1 MSHPEHTVKSR
12 VAAISILASAVMAAA
27 KFVVG
32 IAIGSL
38 ALISEALHSSV
49 DLVATVITW
58 LVVRVSGKPADKE
71 HHYGHGKLESL
82 SALGV
87 IAMLYVLAG
96 GILVESWS
104 RLREGAIPP
113 TLSAIP
119 FIVLLIDIGVNF
131 WRARALHRTARD
143 TKSQAL
149 AADALHFASDVLG
162 SLAVIAG
169 LALSGLGYAWGDA
182 AAAIGVAVVISL
194 LGLRLARSTVETLL
208 DRAPEGVSE
217 KAAAAIKAVPGVVG
231 VERLRVRM
239 VGPTHFIDAIV
250 QVPRTFPI
258 DRVDEIKRKAQ
269 AAVTRAL
276 DDADLTFT
284 AVPVAR
290 DNESV
295 RERIMVI
302 ARNSGLAV
310 HHVTVHDLGG
320 KLTVSIDL
328 EVDGGM
334 ELTAAHDIAQDLER
348 NIRDEFGEDV
358 EVDTHIE
365 PLEPEL
371 PHGVDAAPD
380 RVETI
385 RTALTRFA
393 ADSAIHDIHS
403 VRVRDTDA
411 GEIVNFHCHAAPS
424 MSVIE
429 VHENVDEIERALRR
443 AFPAVK
449 RVISHA
455 EPPDA
460 QSNPANAGRVLVSDS
475 PRRCVARVIRRWT
488 RFIFINESLT
498 LDRPRKLDSNRCDSE
513 VAGGSAEL
521 GAEDFAISFP
531 WGLKAWRAHTRRARA
546 SNPIRSRDW
555 RSRSRNRPIIGS

>member
-1 MSHPEHTVKSR
+1 MIHPDHNVKSR
-12 VAAISILASAVMAAA
+12 VAAISIFASAAMATA

-49 DLVATVITW
+49 DVVATVITW
-58 LVVRVSGKPADKE
+58 LVVRVSDRPADDE
-71 HHYGHGKLESL
+71 HHYGHGKIESL

-104 RLREGAIPP
+104 RLREGAPPP
-113 TLSAIP
+113 TISAIP
-119 FIVLLIDIGVNF
+119 FIVLLIDIAVNF

-162 SLAVIAG
+162 SIAVMIG
-169 LALSGLGYAWGDA
+169 LGLSGLGYAWGDA
-182 AAAIGVAVVISL
+182 AAAIGVAVMIAL

-208 DRAPEGVSE
+208 DRAPEGASE
-217 KAAAAIKAVPGVVG
+217 KAIAAISAVPGVVD

-239 VGPTHFIDAIV
+239 VGSTHFIDAIV
-250 QVPRTFPI
+250 QVPRTYPI

-269 AAVTRAL
+269 QAVAAVL

-302 ARNSGLAV
+302 ARNSGLAI

-328 EVDGGM
+328 EVDGEM
-334 ELTAAHDIAQDLER
+334 ALNEAHDIAHELER

-371 PHGVDAAPD
+371 PLGTDAAPG
-380 RVETI
+380 RVEI
-385 RTALTRFA
+385 IQTALSRFA
-393 ADSAIHDIHS
+393 ADGAIHDIHS
-403 VRVRDTDA
+403 VRVRNTDA
-411 GEIVNFHCHAAPS
+411 GEIVNFHCRAAPS
-424 MSVIE
+424 MSVIK

-443 AFPAVK
+443 AFPTVK

-460 QSNPANAGRVLVSDS
+460 
-475 PRRCVARVIRRWT
+475 
-488 RFIFINESLT
+488 
-498 LDRPRKLDSNRCDSE
+498 
-513 VAGGSAEL
+513 
-521 GAEDFAISFP
+521 
-531 WGLKAWRAHTRRARA
+531 
-546 SNPIRSRDW
+546 
-555 RSRSRNRPIIGS
+555 

>member
-1 MSHPEHTVKSR
+1 MSHPDHNVKAR
-12 VAAISILASAVMAAA
+12 VAAISVFASAGMAAA

-49 DLVATVITW
+49 DVVATIITW
-58 LVVRVSGKPADKE
+58 MVVRVSDRPADEE
-71 HHYGHGKLESL
+71 HHYGHGKLESV

-104 RLREGAIPP
+104 RLHDGAPPP
-113 TLSAIP
+113 TISAIP
-119 FIVLLIDIGVNF
+119 FVVLVVDIVVNF
-131 WRARALHRTARD
+131 WRARALHRTAHE

-162 SLAVIAG
+162 SIAVIIG

-182 AAAIGVAVVISL
+182 AAAVAVALMIAL

-208 DRAPEGVSE
+208 DRAPEGASE
-217 KAAAAIKAVPGVVG
+217 KAAAAIGAVPGVVD
-231 VERLRVRM
+231 VERVRVRM
-239 VGPTHFIDAIV
+239 VGSTHFIDAIV
-250 QVPRTFPI
+250 QVPRTYPI
-258 DRVDEIKRKAQ
+258 DRVEEIKRNAQ
-269 AAVTRAL
+269 AAVAKVL

-320 KLTVSIDL
+320 RLTVSIDL
-328 EVDGGM
+328 EVDGDM
-334 ELTAAHDIAQDLER
+334 ALTAAHDIAQELER
-348 NIRDEFGEDV
+348 DIRDEFGEDV

-371 PHGVDAAPD
+371 PLGVDAAPA
-380 RVETI
+380 RVEAI
-385 RTALTRFA
+385 QAALSRFA

-403 VRVRDTDA
+403 VRVRDTEA
-411 GEIVNFHCHAAPS
+411 GEIVNFHCRAAPS
-424 MSVIE
+424 MSVIK
-429 VHENVDEIERALRR
+429 VHENVDAIERALRR
-443 AFPAVK
+443 AFPTVK

-455 EPPDA
+455 EPP
-460 QSNPANAGRVLVSDS
+460 NA
-475 PRRCVARVIRRWT
+475 
-488 RFIFINESLT
+488 
-498 LDRPRKLDSNRCDSE
+498 
-513 VAGGSAEL
+513 
-521 GAEDFAISFP
+521 
-531 WGLKAWRAHTRRARA
+531 
-546 SNPIRSRDW
+546 
-555 RSRSRNRPIIGS
+555 

>member
-1 MSHPEHTVKSR
+1 MSHPEHNAKSR
-12 VAAISILASAVMAAA
+12 VAAISILASAAMAAA
-27 KFVVG
+27 KFLVG

-49 DLVATVITW
+49 DLVATVVTW
-58 LVVRVSGKPADKE
+58 MVVRVSGKPADDE
-71 HHYGHGKLESL
+71 HHYGHGKFESL

-104 RLREGAIPP
+104 RLREGAAPP

-119 FIVLLIDIGVNF
+119 FIVLLVDIAVNF
-131 WRARALHRTARD
+131 WRARALHRTARA
-143 TKSQAL
+143 TRSQAL

-162 SLAVIAG
+162 SLAVIIG

-217 KAAAAIKAVPGVVG
+217 KAIAAIRAVPGVVDI
-231 VERLRVRM
+231 ERLRVRM

-250 QVPRTFPI
+250 QVPRTYPI
-258 DRVDEIKRKAQ
+258 DRIDEIKRKAQ
-269 AAVTRAL
+269 EAVTRAF

-320 KLTVSIDL
+320 KLTVGIDL

-334 ELTAAHDIAQDLER
+334 ELTAAHDIAQELER

-380 RVETI
+380 RVDTI
-385 RTALTRFA
+385 RTALARFA

-460 QSNPANAGRVLVSDS
+460 Q
-475 PRRCVARVIRRWT
+475 
-488 RFIFINESLT
+488 
-498 LDRPRKLDSNRCDSE
+498 
-513 VAGGSAEL
+513 
-521 GAEDFAISFP
+521 
-531 WGLKAWRAHTRRARA
+531 
-546 SNPIRSRDW
+546 
-555 RSRSRNRPIIGS
+555 

>member
-1 MSHPEHTVKSR
+1 MSPADHSVKSR
-12 VAAISILASAVMAAA
+12 VAAISVFASAGMAAA
-27 KFVVG
+27 KFAVG
-32 IAIGSL
+32 VAIGSL

-49 DLVATVITW
+49 DVIATVITW
-58 LVVRVSGKPADKE
+58 LVVRVSDRPADKE

-87 IAMLYVLAG
+87 IALLYVLAG
-96 GILVESWS
+96 GILVESYS
-104 RLREGAIPP
+104 RLREGAPPP
-113 TLSAIP
+113 TISAIP
-119 FIVLLIDIGVNF
+119 FIVLLVDIAVNL
-131 WRARALHRTARD
+131 WRARALQRTARD

-162 SLAVIAG
+162 SVAVIVG

-182 AAAIGVAVVISL
+182 AAAVAVAVMIAL
-194 LGLRLARSTVETLL
+194 LGLRLARSTVETLV
-208 DRAPEGVSE
+208 DRAPEGASE
-217 KAAAAIKAVPGVVG
+217 KAAAAIRVVPGVVD

-239 VGPTHFIDAIV
+239 VGSTHFIDAIV
-250 QVPRTFPI
+250 KVPRTYPI
-258 DRVDEIKRKAQ
+258 DRVEEIKRKAQ
-269 AAVTRAL
+269 AAVARAL
-276 DDADLTFT
+276 GDADLTFT

-328 EVDGGM
+328 EVEGNM
-334 ELTAAHDIAQDLER
+334 PLTTAHAIAHELER
-348 NIRDEFGEDV
+348 NIREEFGEDV

-371 PHGVDAAPD
+371 PVGTDAAPG
-380 RVETI
+380 RVQTI
-385 RTALTRFA
+385 KAALSRFA
-393 ADSAIHDIHS
+393 ANGAIHDIHS

-411 GEIVNFHCHAAPS
+411 GEIVNFHCRAAPS
-424 MSVIE
+424 MSVIK

-443 AFPAVK
+443 AFPTVK

-460 QSNPANAGRVLVSDS
+460 
-475 PRRCVARVIRRWT
+475 
-488 RFIFINESLT
+488 
-498 LDRPRKLDSNRCDSE
+498 
-513 VAGGSAEL
+513 
-521 GAEDFAISFP
+521 
-531 WGLKAWRAHTRRARA
+531 
-546 SNPIRSRDW
+546 
-555 RSRSRNRPIIGS
+555 

>member
-1 MSHPEHTVKSR
+1 MEHDIHPTKSR
-12 VAAISILASAVMAAA
+12 VAAISIFASAGMAAA

-49 DLVATVITW
+49 DVVATVITW
-58 LVVRVSGKPADKE
+58 MVVRFSDRPADDE
-71 HHYGHGKLESL
+71 HHYGHGKLESV
-82 SALGV
+82 SALGI

-96 GILVESWS
+96 GILVESYS
-104 RLREGAIPP
+104 RLREGAPPP

-119 FIVLLIDIGVNF
+119 FVVLVLDIAVNL
-131 WRARALHRTARD
+131 WRARALHRAARE

-169 LALSGLGYAWGDA
+169 LVLIGLGYAWGDA
-182 AAAIGVAVVISL
+182 VAAATVAIVIAL
-194 LGLRLARSTVETLL
+194 LGMRLARSTVETLL
-208 DRAPEGVSE
+208 DRAPEGAAE
-217 KAAAAIKAVPGVVG
+217 KAAAAIRSVPGVVG
-231 VERLRVRM
+231 VERLRARM
-239 VGPTHFIDAIV
+239 VGSTHFIDATV

-258 DRVDEIKRKAQ
+258 DRVDEIKQKAQ
-269 AAVTRAL
+269 AAVSAAF

-284 AVPVAR
+284 AIPVAR

-310 HHVTVHDLGG
+310 HHVTVHDLGD

-328 EVDGGM
+328 EVDGEM
-334 ELTAAHDIAQDLER
+334 TLIAAHDIAHGLER
-348 NIRDEFGEDV
+348 NIRDDFGEDV

-371 PHGVDAAPD
+371 PLGTDAGPD
-380 RVETI
+380 RVEVI
-385 RTALTRFA
+385 RTALMQFA
-393 ADSAIHDIHS
+393 APGAIRDIHN

-411 GEIVNFHCHAAPS
+411 GEIVNFHCRAASS
-424 MSVIE
+424 MSVIK
-429 VHENVDEIERALRR
+429 VHESVDEIERALRR
-443 AFPAVK
+443 AFPTVK

-455 EPPDA
+455 EPP
-460 QSNPANAGRVLVSDS
+460 NA
-475 PRRCVARVIRRWT
+475 
-488 RFIFINESLT
+488 
-498 LDRPRKLDSNRCDSE
+498 
-513 VAGGSAEL
+513 
-521 GAEDFAISFP
+521 
-531 WGLKAWRAHTRRARA
+531 
-546 SNPIRSRDW
+546 
-555 RSRSRNRPIIGS
+555 

>member
-1 MSHPEHTVKSR
+1 MSHPDHQAKSR
-12 VAAISILASAVMAAA
+12 VAAISIFASAGMAAA

-49 DLVATVITW
+49 DVVATVITW
-58 LVVRVSGKPADKE
+58 LVVRVSDRPADEE
-71 HHYGHGKLESL
+71 HHYGHGKLESI

-96 GILVESWS
+96 GILVESYS
-104 RLREGAIPP
+104 RLREGMAPP
-113 TLSAIP
+113 AVSAIP
-119 FIVLLIDIGVNF
+119 FIVLLVDIAVNF

-162 SLAVIAG
+162 SIAVIIG
-169 LALSGLGYAWGDA
+169 LALSGLGYAWGDSA
-182 AAAIGVAVVISL
+182 AAVAVAVMIAL
-194 LGLRLARSTVETLL
+194 LGLRLARSTVETLV
-208 DRAPEGVSE
+208 DRAPEGASE
-217 KAAAAIKAVPGVVG
+217 KAAAAIRAVPGVVD

-239 VGPTHFIDAIV
+239 VGSTHFVEAIV

-258 DRVDEIKRKAQ
+258 DRVEEIKRKAQ
-269 AAVTRAL
+269 TAVATAL

-320 KLTVSIDL
+320 RLTVSIDL
-328 EVDGGM
+328 EVDGEM
-334 ELTAAHDIAQDLER
+334 ALTAAHDIAHELER
-348 NIRDEFGEDV
+348 SIRDEFGEDV

-371 PHGVDAAPD
+371 PLGTDAAPD

-385 RTALTRFA
+385 RAALARFA
-393 ADSAIHDIHS
+393 ADGAIHDIHN

-411 GEIVNFHCHAAPS
+411 GEIVNFHCRAAPS
-424 MSVIE
+424 MSVIK

-443 AFPAVK
+443 AFPTVK

-455 EPPDA
+455 EPP
-460 QSNPANAGRVLVSDS
+460 NAAD
-475 PRRCVARVIRRWT
+475 
-488 RFIFINESLT
+488 
-498 LDRPRKLDSNRCDSE
+498 
-513 VAGGSAEL
+513 
-521 GAEDFAISFP
+521 
-531 WGLKAWRAHTRRARA
+531 
-546 SNPIRSRDW
+546 
-555 RSRSRNRPIIGS
+555 

>member
-1 MSHPEHTVKSR
+1 MSHPVHSKSR
-12 VAAISILASAVMAAA
+12 VAAISIFASAGMATA
-27 KFVVG
+27 KFAVG

-49 DLVATVITW
+49 DVVATVVTW
-58 LVVRVSGKPADKE
+58 MVVRVSDLPADEE

-96 GILVESWS
+96 GILVESYS
-104 RLREGAIPP
+104 RLREGAPPP

-119 FIVLLIDIGVNF
+119 FIVLVADIAVNF
-131 WRARALHRTARD
+131 WRARALHRTAHD

-162 SLAVIAG
+162 SVAVIVG

-182 AAAIGVAVVISL
+182 AAAVGVAVMIAM
-194 LGLRLARSTVETLL
+194 LGLRLARSTVETLV
-208 DRAPEGVSE
+208 DRAPEGASE
-217 KAAAAIKAVPGVVG
+217 KATAAIRTVPGVVD

-239 VGPTHFIDAIV
+239 VGSTHFIDAIV
-250 QVPRTFPI
+250 QVPRTYPI
-258 DRVDEIKRKAQ
+258 DRVEEIKRKAQ
-269 AAVTRAL
+269 AAVARTL
-276 DDADLTFT
+276 EDADLTFT

-328 EVDGGM
+328 EVDGDM
-334 ELTAAHDIAQDLER
+334 ALTAAHDIAQGLER
-348 NIRDEFGEDV
+348 SIRDEFGEDV

-371 PHGVDAAPD
+371 PLGSDAAPD
-380 RVETI
+380 RVEAI
-385 RTALTRFA
+385 RAALSGFA
-393 ADSAIHDIHS
+393 ANGAIHDIHS

-411 GEIVNFHCHAAPS
+411 GEIVNFHCRAAPS
-424 MSVIE
+424 MSVIR

-443 AFPAVK
+443 AFPTVK

-460 QSNPANAGRVLVSDS
+460 
-475 PRRCVARVIRRWT
+475 
-488 RFIFINESLT
+488 
-498 LDRPRKLDSNRCDSE
+498 
-513 VAGGSAEL
+513 
-521 GAEDFAISFP
+521 
-531 WGLKAWRAHTRRARA
+531 
-546 SNPIRSRDW
+546 
-555 RSRSRNRPIIGS
+555 